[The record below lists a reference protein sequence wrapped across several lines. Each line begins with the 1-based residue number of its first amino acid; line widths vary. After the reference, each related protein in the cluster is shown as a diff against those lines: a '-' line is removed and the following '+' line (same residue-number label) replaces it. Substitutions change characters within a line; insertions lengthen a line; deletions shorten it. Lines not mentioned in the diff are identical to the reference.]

1 MQGGEPYLPEGVA
14 LGEVLAGRYRLDATI
29 GRGAMGVVV
38 AALDRRLDIPVAIK
52 FLAVTAPDS
61 ERALARFVLEAR
73 AAARLQSEHV
83 VRVSDVAVHNG
94 VLPYIVM
101 ERLVGTDL
109 AALLQKAGPFEVE
122 TAVDYILEACE
133 AVAEAHRIDIVHRDL
148 KPANLFLAER
158 RGRAS
163 TLKVLDFGIA
173 KDARLV
179 AQTLDGD
186 PLLPAA
192 ATTGQKSIL
201 GSPFYM
207 SPEQMESSGEVDA
220 RTDIWAL
227 GVCLFEFVTGKPP
240 FTGTSLVQVYARMT
254 APLEPGW
261 CAQWNQFPEGLSDVI
276 ERCLKRDRAAR
287 YATVEQLA
295 LALAPFGSAR
305 ARRSEAHIRKAALA
319 ATSGMEATLNV
330 VGPRS
335 GTPTPPEPRPTP
347 LPAPIPRRLPVGWML
362 LGLSAIGLLFV
373 FVARRPPAPSA
384 SPSQPPLAEP
394 ESKGQPPATPP
405 TAESAALVPVPAIDA
420 ARPIRIVART
430 PGPVSLSASIPQSP
444 VPSERREP
452 VDASS
457 GLPETPPAQPDAGF
471 NSRDML
477 RERI

>member
-1 MQGGEPYLPEGVA
+1 MQGGAPHLPDGVV
-14 LGEVLAGRYRLDATI
+14 LGEVLAGRYRLDALI

-38 AALDRRLDIPVAIK
+38 AALDRRLDISVAIK

-94 VLPYIVM
+94 VVPYIVM

-109 AALLQKAGPFEVE
+109 AALLQKSGPLEVE
-122 TAVDYILEACE
+122 TAVDYVLEACE

-148 KPANLFLAER
+148 KPANLFLADR
-158 RGRAS
+158 HGGAS

-179 AQTLDGD
+179 AQTLDVD

-192 ATTGQKSIL
+192 ATTGQKAIL

-227 GVCLFEFVTGKPP
+227 GVCLFELVTGKPP

-254 APLEPGW
+254 AALEPGW
-261 CAQWNQFPEGLSDVI
+261 CAQWSQFPEGLSDVI

-287 YATVEQLA
+287 YDTVEQFA
-295 LALAPFGSAR
+295 LALAPFGSVR
-305 ARRSEAHIRKAALA
+305 ARRSEARIRKAALA
-319 ATSGMEATLNV
+319 ARTGMDATLNV

-335 GTPTPPEPRPTP
+335 GTPTPPEPLPTP
-347 LPAPIPRRLPVGWML
+347 MPAPASIPRHLPVGWML
-362 LGLSAIGLLFV
+362 LGLSAIGFALV
-373 FVARRPPAPSA
+373 FVAQRPLAPP
-384 SPSQPPLAEP
+384 PSVLPGKPPLEEP
-394 ESKGQPPATPP
+394 ESKGQPPAAPSA
-405 TAESAALVPVPAIDA
+405 AESVAPVPPASVEV
-420 ARPIRIVART
+420 ARPVRLDVHP
-430 PGPVSLSASIPQSP
+430 PGPVSMPHSP
-444 VPSERREP
+444 APPEGRDP
-452 VDASS
+452 VDAPT
-457 GLPETPPAQPDAGF
+457 GLSQTPPAQPDAGF

-477 RERI
+477 KERI